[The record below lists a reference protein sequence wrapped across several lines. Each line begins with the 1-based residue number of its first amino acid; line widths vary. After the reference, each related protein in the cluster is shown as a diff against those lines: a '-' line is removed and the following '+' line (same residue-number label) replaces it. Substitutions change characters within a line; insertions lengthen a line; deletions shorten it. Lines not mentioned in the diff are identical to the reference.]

1 MRAPDEWLTSSC
13 AILKTVTADE
23 LVRLWWIPLAVAI
36 VAGLAVASVKAAFM
50 KPVRERLW
58 KPIGRALRRPFTLR
72 LITTDRL
79 KVLDENNELLQAAV
93 GEAKQTGIA
102 EGRAEALKEV
112 EAERAVP
119 LAKPNWIVSMIHGV
133 YRLANTQGGVSVT
146 DVSLS
151 APVDKFILDGQT
163 QWPGNFDQATQF
175 RGSPTHTGRE
185 AGVPFTVRYRDA
197 RGDWHDLPAF
207 LDRELPQGVYY

>member
-1 MRAPDEWLTSSC
+1 VTGDE
-13 AILKTVTADE
+13 IL
-23 LVRLWWIPLAVAI
+23 RLWWIPIGVATVGGLT
-36 VAGLAVASVKAAFM
+36 VAGILAIFL
-50 KPVRERLW
+50 KPVRERFW
-58 KPIGRALRRPFTLR
+58 KPLGRALRWPFTLR
-72 LITTDRL
+72 PTTTRSL
-79 KVLDENNELLQAAV
+79 EAMDEKNELLQTAV

-102 EGRAEALKEV
+102 EGRAEGRAEALREV

-119 LAKPNWIVSMIHGV
+119 LANPNWTVSMIHGV

-163 QWPGNFDQATQF
+163 QWPGNFDQATRF

-207 LDRELPQGVYY
+207 LDREIPQGVYY